1 MKTLV
6 TGASS
11 LPGYRTVKAALDR
24 GHQAVA
30 VYMQNP
36 IIMEDEKLERVR
48 LDITDRE
55 ALHKLLAKEKPDI
68 VLHMAA
74 LGDVDLCEKDK
85 VLAWK
90 TNVQATVDLVSSLP
104 HPPPFVLYLSTDY
117 VFDGERG
124 HYAESDPPN
133 PVDYYGLTKLMGEV
147 ICDSGTPECAI
158 VRASSIY
165 GLGPGRS
172 NFAKFIIDK
181 LSIGETVKALTD
193 QYTSPSQASTLAEAI
208 MEIAEAKLKG
218 IFHITGE
225 RMRRYEFAVMLAE
238 KLGFDKSLIKQASM
252 GDMKWYAKRPRD
264 SSLVSEATRGLLRT
278 DFHST
283 ERAFDALE
291 KEYMTEKKLGDV
303 S

>member
-1 MKTLV
+1 MKALV

-24 GHQAVA
+24 GHQVVA

-36 IIMEDEKLERVR
+36 IAMEEEKLERVR
-48 LDITDRE
+48 LDITDQV
-55 ALHKLLAKEKPDI
+55 ALPRLLAKEKPDI

-74 LGDVDLCEKDK
+74 LGDVDQCERDK

-90 TNVQATVDLVSSLP
+90 TNVQATVGLMSSLS

-124 HYAESDPPN
+124 RYAESDPPN

-147 ICDSGTPECAI
+147 ICNSGTPECAI

-165 GLGPGRS
+165 GLGPGRR
-172 NFAKFIIDK
+172 NFAKFLIDK
-181 LSIGETVKALTD
+181 LSVGETVKALTD

-208 MEIAEAKLKG
+208 VEIAEGKLKG

-225 RMRRYEFAVMLAE
+225 RMSRYEFAVRLAE
-238 KLGFDKSLIKQASM
+238 KLGFDKSLVKQASM
-252 GDMKWYAKRPRD
+252 EDMKWYAKRPRD
-264 SSLVSEATRGLLRT
+264 SSLVSEATRGVLRT

-283 ERAFDALE
+283 ERAFDTLE
-291 KEYMTEKKLGDV
+291 KEYVSEKVGGV